1 MLNNALNEAFKII
14 DEVSKKDISDLRF
27 VETGTVAVIGD
38 GMAEVEGLDGVKAD
52 ELVIFPNN
60 LLGVVI
66 SLGTDR
72 VGIALLGPSEEL
84 KAGDKARRTGR
95 VVDVPVGEG
104 LLGRIVDVVG
114 RPLDN
119 KGPVRSSERRPIERE
134 AQPIMHR
141 KSVEVPLQTGIKAI
155 DALIP
160 IGRGQRELIIGDRQ
174 TGKTAIALDAIINQ
188 RDSDVI
194 CIYCAI
200 GQRGT
205 AVARVVNDLKKYGVM
220 DKCVVVVASGED
232 PAGMQFMAPY
242 AATSIGEYFMEKGKD
257 VLVVYDDLTRHS
269 QAYRQMSLLLRR
281 PPGREAFPGDV
292 FYVHSRLLERS
303 TRLREEFGGGSLTA
317 LPIIETQAQNL
328 SGYVETNL
336 ISITDGQIY
345 LNPTLFQKGQL
356 PAIDMGRSV
365 SRVGGKAQVPAY
377 RSVAGDLR
385 LSYAQFEELEAF
397 ARFGTQLD
405 PVTRKNLTRG
415 ERVREILK
423 QNQYKVL
430 EVSEQITT
438 MLAATEGLFDD
449 IELSKVLSSAE
460 MVRNYVKEKHADICL
475 AITNRE
481 KLTKE
486 MKEVLVNT
494 SKEALEIGG
503 FIKKHEDAETLNANA

>member
-1 MLNNALNEAFKII
+1 MLKDALTEAFDLIGK
-14 DEVSKKDISDLRF
+14 VTSKEIGDLQF
-27 VETGTVAVIGD
+27 IETGTVVAVAD
-38 GMAEVEGLDGVKAD
+38 GIAEVEGLDGAKAD
-52 ELVIFPNN
+52 ELIVFPNN
-60 LLGVVI
+60 LLGVAI
-66 SLGTDR
+66 TLGKET
-72 VGIALLGPSEEL
+72 VGIALLGSSEL
-84 KAGDKARRTGR
+84 LQSGDKARRTGR

-104 LLGRIVDVVG
+104 LLGRVVDVVG

-119 KGPVRSSERRPIERE
+119 KGAVRFTERRHIERE
-134 AQPIMHR
+134 AHPIMHR
-141 KSVEVPLQTGIKAI
+141 SPVEVPLQTGIKAI

-174 TGKTAIALDAIINQ
+174 TGKTAIAVDAIINQ
-188 RDSDVI
+188 KDSDVI

-205 AVARVVNDLKKYGVM
+205 AVARVIDDLKKYGIM
-220 DKCVVVVASGED
+220 DRCVIVNASGED
-232 PAGMQFMAPY
+232 AAGMQFMAPY
-242 AATSIGEYFMEKGKD
+242 AATAIGEYFMEHGRD

-292 FYVHSRLLERS
+292 FFIHSRLLERS
-303 TRLREEFGGGSLTA
+303 TRLRPEYGGGSLTA

-345 LNPTLFQKGQL
+345 LNPINFQKGQL

-423 QNQYKVL
+423 QKQFKVL
-430 EVSEQITT
+430 HVADQIVT

-449 IELSKVLSSAE
+449 IELKNVLKAAE
-460 MVRNYVKEKHADICL
+460 TVRLLVREKNDDICQK
-475 AITNRE
+475 ITNRE
-481 KLTKE
+481 KLE
-486 MKEVLVNT
+486 DDMKKTLIETAN
-494 SKEALEIGG
+494 EALRISG
-503 FIKKHEDAETLNANA
+503 FVTKSEEA